1 MPVLNPTFPSAT
13 MEQAP
18 QAPLFRCHDCK
29 NRKTKDQFELRKTT
43 SKYGA
48 QGEPLS
54 RCSSCA
60 AKERDRN
67 EKRKRKRDEDGN
79 DASRVPA
86 APNRV
91 ISVDQFVAV
100 LRKQR
105 LTGVIS
111 ISACVSIQGLDG
123 EEDRMCT
130 EIVGRVW
137 EATGFRF
144 TYEWFLLFRLRVNG

>member
-1 MPVLNPTFPSAT
+1 MSVLHPTFPSAT

-18 QAPLFRCHDCK
+18 LFRCHDCK
-29 NRKTKDQFELRKTT
+29 SSKPKDQFELCKT
-43 SKYGA
+43 SNKYGA

-86 APNRV
+86 GPDRV
-91 ISVDQFVAV
+91 ISIDQFMAV
-100 LRKQR
+100 LREQR
-105 LTGVIS
+105 VTGVIS
-111 ISACVSIQGLDG
+111 FSARVSIQGSYG
-123 EEDRMCT
+123 EEDVICT
-130 EIVGRVW
+130 AIARHVW

-144 TYEWFLLFRLRVNG
+144 TYG